1 MKVSER
7 WLREWIDPP
16 LDTRALAEQLTS
28 LGLEEDGI
36 ESARPAFENVV
47 VGRIVAT
54 RQHPDADR
62 LRVCTVEAGEEEPLQ
77 VVCGA
82 PNAREGLSTAF
93 ARVGGRLPDGTR
105 LKKAKLR
112 GVESHGMLCSAAE
125 LGLSEERSG
134 IMELAGDA
142 PPGTELGSWLGLDDA
157 IIEVD
162 LTPDRADCLSI
173 RGLAR
178 DLSAKNDLP
187 LIEHPVTPLA
197 PELDD
202 TLAVTIDENSACA
215 RFTGRVV
222 RDVDMRAPVPPE
234 IVERLRRAGVR
245 SISPGVDVT
254 NHVMLER
261 GQPMHA
267 FDLDKLSGGIRVRL
281 AKPGEPLTL
290 LDGREIELDAETT
303 VIADESGA
311 IAIAGVMGGLS
322 TAVDENTT
330 NVFLESALFL
340 PAGLIGK
347 PRRYGCHTE
356 SSHRFER
363 GVDPAGQ
370 REALEVASAQLI
382 EIAGGRPGP
391 VVEAVHEARLP
402 RRETVTLRASRLAR
416 VLGTPVPDEEVV
428 RILERLGIRCE
439 PTGDDDESVRA
450 SEAGGE
456 SDRAAG
462 GRGWRVTP
470 PSHRYDLAIEE
481 DYIEEVGRV
490 RGYEALPRTI
500 PTLQPTF
507 RALPEDGVSTLAVK
521 RLLSHRGYQ
530 EVITYSFVDGQRQ
543 AVLRPDLAAL
553 ALPAP
558 ISSELGVMRTTLVGG
573 LIEVWRRNAARQG
586 DSMRLFES
594 GLRFL
599 ETAVDEHLSPAHGED
614 IQIGDSVRQQNVLAG
629 LVAGRRERESWNTS
643 DVPVDFFSTKADV
656 EALIAR
662 AGTGAGRGAGALR
675 FGPSSLAML
684 HPGQRTTL
692 LSGEV
697 PVGYVGRLHPGL
709 QSTLDLPGSA
719 CVFEISLAAL
729 REAAVPVAVAPS
741 RFPRVRRDLALL
753 VDDELS
759 HERLVEAVRK
769 HAPRSLGEV
778 VAFDVYR
785 GEGVEKGKKSMAL
798 GLILQDNTR
807 TLGEQD
813 VEKAVARIVAGLEGD
828 LGARLRDVGS

>member
-1 MKVSER
+1 
-7 WLREWIDPP
+7 
-16 LDTRALAEQLTS
+16 
-28 LGLEEDGI
+28 
-36 ESARPAFENVV
+36 
-47 VGRIVAT
+47 
-54 RQHPDADR
+54 
-62 LRVCTVEAGEEEPLQ
+62 
-77 VVCGA
+77 
-82 PNAREGLSTAF
+82 
-93 ARVGGRLPDGTR
+93 
-105 LKKAKLR
+105 
-112 GVESHGMLCSAAE
+112 
-125 LGLSEERSG
+125 
-134 IMELAGDA
+134 
-142 PPGTELGSWLGLDDA
+142 
-157 IIEVD
+157 
-162 LTPDRADCLSI
+162 
-173 RGLAR
+173 
-178 DLSAKNDLP
+178 
-187 LIEHPVTPLA
+187 
-197 PELDD
+197 
-202 TLAVTIDENSACA
+202 
-215 RFTGRVV
+215 
-222 RDVDMRAPVPPE
+222 MRAAVPPA

-267 FDLDKLSGGIRVRL
+267 FDLDKLSGGIHVRL
-281 AKPGEPLTL
+281 AKAGEPLTL
-290 LDGREIELDAETT
+290 LDGREVALEAETT

-322 TAVDENTT
+322 TAVDEDTV

-382 EIAGGRPGP
+382 GIAGGRPGP
-391 VVEAVHEARLP
+391 IVEAVHEGRLP

-416 VLGTPVPDEEVV
+416 VLGTVVADEEVV

-439 PTGDDDESVRA
+439 PAGDDESDRA
-450 SEAGGE
+450 GEAGGE
-456 SDRAAG
+456 NGAGNDRGAG
-462 GRGWRVTP
+462 GGGWRVTP

-490 RGYEALPRTI
+490 RGYDALPRTI

-507 RALPEDGVSTLAVK
+507 RALPEDGVPTLAVK
-521 RLLSHRGYQ
+521 RLLAHRGYQ
-530 EVITYSFVDGQRQ
+530 EVITYSFVDGARQ
-543 AVLRPDLAAL
+543 AVLRPDLVGL

-599 ETAVDEHLSPAHGED
+599 ETAADEYLSPAHGED
-614 IQIGDSVRQQNVLAG
+614 IQIGDGVHQQNVLAG
-629 LVAGRRERESWNTS
+629 LVAGREARESWNTS
-643 DVPVDFFSTKADV
+643 DAPVDFFSIKADV

-662 AGTGAGRGAGALR
+662 AGAATIAQGLR

-692 LSGEV
+692 QSGEV
-697 PVGYVGRLHPGL
+697 AVGYVGRLHPGL
-709 QSTLDLPGSA
+709 HSTLDLPGSA

-729 REAAVPVAVAPS
+729 RRAAVPVAVAPS

-759 HERLVEAVRK
+759 HERLIETVRE

-798 GLILQDNTR
+798 GLILQDDSR
-807 TLGEQD
+807 TLGEKD
-813 VEKAVARIVAGLEGD
+813 VEKAIARIVTGLEGD
-828 LGARLRDVGS
+828 LGARVRDSGS